1 MKNIAQRKVNDEE
14 KDVSSFS
21 NANCISQLCTG
32 EFYNTLLYRSLLPRI
47 HSILNKRYENVKIS
61 NYLILKLVFLSVFM
75 VILSVFFKKSYEEKN
90 MMSRFLHLT
99 DYFLFLLCQ
108 EIGESHPNL

>member
-14 KDVSSFS
+14 KDVSSFN

-32 EFYNTLLYRSLLPRI
+32 EFYNTLLYSSLLPRI

-61 NYLILKLVFLSVFM
+61 NYLILKLV
-75 VILSVFFKKSYEEKN
+75 
-90 MMSRFLHLT
+90 
-99 DYFLFLLCQ
+99 
-108 EIGESHPNL
+108 